1 MTDVAY
7 YTSSL
12 YTERR
17 HEHTPATTA
26 ERSREETHVVLTPEC
41 GHCHHRHRCIT
52 NYNHLDIEHFE
63 CDSSYVGHYHH
74 GSSYCSY
81 CRVHLG
87 CGLPFAFAIRN
98 TRTIKT
104 PSSSS
109 QLQGAPDSL
118 S

>member
-26 ERSREETHVVLTPEC
+26 ERSREETHVVLTQEC
-41 GHCHHRHRCIT
+41 GHCYHRHRCIT
-52 NYNHLDIEHFE
+52 YYNRLDIEHFE
-63 CDSSYVGHYHH
+63 CDSGYMGHHHH
-74 GSSYCSY
+74 GSSYRSY

-87 CGLPFAFAIRN
+87 CGLPITLRFRE
-98 TRTIKT
+98 T
-104 PSSSS
+104 
-109 QLQGAPDSL
+109 
-118 S
+118 